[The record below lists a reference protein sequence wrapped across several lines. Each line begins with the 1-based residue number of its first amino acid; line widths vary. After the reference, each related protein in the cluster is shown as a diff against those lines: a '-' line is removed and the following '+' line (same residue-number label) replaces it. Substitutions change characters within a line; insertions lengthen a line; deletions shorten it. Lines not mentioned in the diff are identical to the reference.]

1 MSDLQDTPLNILK
14 ANVMDYHRKAMQW
27 SVTETGE
34 HDPIKFQNKIMDLVH
49 AENRENPQYE
59 RGGYF
64 LLPGAFESNPA
75 EDARKQ
81 MLLLGGEGT
90 KGTLTVPDAKEDGAF
105 KRSYDQKINLAME
118 NSYPAIFRVFGTQ
131 RGNDMIDQTKKFLEY
146 TVSQIG
152 YTGIQSLNKA
162 IEGATKLLWG
172 DYYLQK
178 KGGYSNPNGIGT
190 VYKRSKL
197 KQYGLLDN
205 IDALETNQFNTW
217 YRAFNVHGK
226 KLRFFLDPDFVGRNP
241 TLNSST
247 VSAVVD
253 EIMKNDG
260 NIWIATI
267 NDLTLGGYRNVLM
280 GQMGPAGADREDAM
294 HYMNFSE
301 FQSNPNVRVLANLY
315 EQPED
320 PNAEWKP
327 LNISEDEQM
336 LALAEPEAYKH
347 LDAHMDPWDQ
357 WSFFFNQT
365 KKTVSMLG
373 IENPWPISLLPYI
386 PSSNFWSNAKL
397 MMEDMGLMT
406 PGYDMSRKRVKHYI
420 DKFGP
425 GSELYGSKEQQGLA
439 TNLLGFGHD
448 FSDPK
453 QVEMDL
459 VWIPVWDMIQ
469 EWEARQRREGKMDE
483 APDAIIASLFEQRRR
498 EMFSG
503 RVGTKEKRVFSVY
516 DAVEF
521 RGGQGP
527 LYHGHLPSTYFHY
540 NPPPGEF

>member
-1 MSDLQDTPLNILK
+1 MSDLQDSKLSILK
-14 ANVMDYHRKAMQW
+14 ASMQDYHRKALER
-27 SVTETGE
+27 SVTKDGLL
-34 HDPIKFQNKIMDLVH
+34 DPIKFQDKIMDLVH
-49 AENRENPQYE
+49 DENRENPEYE

-64 LLPGAFESNPA
+64 LLPDAFESNA
-75 EDARKQ
+75 NNDARLR
-81 MLLLGGEGT
+81 MLMLGGEGT
-90 KGTLTVPDAKEDGAF
+90 KGTVTVPDAKEDNAF
-105 KRSYDQKINLAME
+105 TRTVDQKINLAME
-118 NSYPAIFRVFGTQ
+118 NSYPTIFRVYGTQ
-131 RGNDMIDQTKKFLEY
+131 RGNDMIDQSKKFLRY
-146 TVSQIG
+146 AVSQIG
-152 YTGIQSLNKA
+152 YTGMNQFNKA
-162 IEGATKLLWG
+162 LEGATKLLWG
-172 DYYLQK
+172 GYHLQK
-178 KGGYSNPNGIGT
+178 NGGYSNPNGIGT
-190 VYKRSKL
+190 VYKKSKL

-205 IDALETNQFNTW
+205 MDALETNQFNTW

-253 EIMKNDG
+253 GIMKNEG
-260 NIWIATI
+260 NIWMATI
-267 NDLTLGGYRNVLM
+267 NDLTHGGYRNVLV
-280 GQMGPAGADREDAM
+280 GQRGPAGADREDAM
-294 HYMNFSE
+294 HYMHFSD
-301 FQSNPNVRVLANLY
+301 FQSNPNVQVLANLY

-347 LDAHMDPWDQ
+347 LNAHMDPWDQ
-357 WSFFFNQT
+357 WSFMFNQT
-365 KKTVSMLG
+365 KKVVSMFG
-373 IENPWPISLLPYI
+373 IKNPWPISLLPYI
-386 PSSNFWSNAKL
+386 PSSNFWSNTKL

-420 DKFGP
+420 EKFGP
-425 GSELYGSKEQQGLA
+425 GSELYGSEEQQGLA

-448 FSDPK
+448 FSNPK

-459 VWIPVWDMIQ
+459 VWIPIWDMIK
-469 EWEARQRREGKMDE
+469 EWEGRQRREGKMDE
-483 APDAIIASLFEQRRR
+483 APDAIVASLFEQRRR

-521 RGGQGP
+521 RGGQTP
-527 LYHGHLPSTYFHY
+527 HEQFPSTYFHY